1 MKKLMLVVTALP
13 LRVATLGLLAALL
26 SAPAQAQAETTVWGY
41 LGCPTRE
48 AIRSAPGSPGQG

>member
-26 SAPAQAQAETTVWGY
+26 SAPAQAETTVWGY